1 MIPLQDAAIRMID
14 HLMERPDGPM
24 AFRFLIQP
32 VMAAILAIRDGIRDG
47 RTGAAP
53 LLLTM
58 ILPSGQR
65 NAAWI
70 EGIRA
75 TSRIL
80 ILAAVL
86 DVIYQAFVYHTFYP
100 GETVIVAVVLGF
112 LPYVLLRGPVSRIF
126 RMRRGRTV
134 AGRDDEA

>member
-32 VMAAILAIRDGIRDG
+32 VMAAILAIRDGMRDG

-53 LLLTM
+53 FFLTL
-58 ILPSGQR
+58 ILPSGHR
-65 NAAWI
+65 KAAWI

-75 TSRIL
+75 TARIL

-86 DVIYQAFVYHTFYP
+86 DAIYQAFVYQTFYP

-126 RMRRGRTV
+126 RMRRGGPV

>member
-1 MIPLQDAAIRMID
+1 MIPFQDAAIRMID

-24 AFRFLIQP
+24 AFRFLLQP

-53 LLLTM
+53 HLLTM

-65 NAAWI
+65 KAAWI
-70 EGIRA
+70 DGIRA
-75 TSRIL
+75 TTRIL

-86 DVIYQAFVYHTFYP
+86 DVIYQVVIYRTIYP
-100 GETVIVAVVLGF
+100 GETVIVAVLLGF

-134 AGRDDEA
+134 VGRDDET

>member
-1 MIPLQDAAIRMID
+1 MIPLEDAAIRMID

-24 AFRFLIQP
+24 AFRFVLQP

-53 LLLTM
+53 YLLTM

-65 NAAWI
+65 KSAWI

-75 TSRIL
+75 TARIL

-86 DVIYQAFVYHTFYP
+86 DVIYQVVVYRTFYP
-100 GETVIVAVVLGF
+100 GETVIIAVLLGF
-112 LPYVLLRGPVSRIF
+112 LPYVLLRGPVSRVF
-126 RMRRGRTV
+126 RMRQGRPV
-134 AGRDDEA
+134 AGRDDGS